1 MYSRN
6 KGITDRLDPGDMMEP
21 RVILTPPPGYDG
33 SRFKTRS
40 DGRDDAFPMY
50 GDDLPSPQASSAKRQ
65 RHRYYSNSR
74 KCGDGTSDNPS
85 DGGEC
90 ENQNSGGDLSHCRT
104 ERRQGFFCPPKRDS
118 RRDCCEDSERDCS
131 FDRDRDCC
139 DKSERDCCFD
149 RDRDCCDKSGRDCR
163 FDRDRDCCDK
173 SERDCGH
180 ECDFDRDRDCCDPHK
195 GKHPPH
201 REECS
206 SPLSALIKSIG
217 KEELMII
224 ALMLILAGE
233 KGQTDMDTVL
243 ILALLLCAG

>member
-6 KGITDRLDPGDMMEP
+6 KGITDRLDRGDMMEP

-50 GDDLPSPQASSAKRQ
+50 GDGLPSPQASSAKRQ

-74 KCGDGTSDNPS
+74 KCGDGTSDDPS
-85 DGGEC
+85 DGGEW
-90 ENQNSGGDLSHCRT
+90 ENQNTDRDFSLCRT
-104 ERRQGFFCPPKRDS
+104 EKRQGFFRSPERDS
-118 RRDCCEDSERDCS
+118 RHDCCEDPDC
-131 FDRDRDCC
+131 DCC
-139 DKSERDCCFD
+139 DTSEY
-149 RDRDCCDKSGRDCR
+149 DCR
-163 FDRDRDCCDK
+163 FDRDCDCCSD
-173 SERDCGH
+173 SDCGCGH
-180 ECDFDRDRDCCDPHK
+180 ECDFDRDRDCCDPRK

-201 REECS
+201 RDECP

>member
-50 GDDLPSPQASSAKRQ
+50 GDDLPSPQGSSAKRQ

-74 KCGDGTSDNPS
+74 KCGDGTSDDMS
-85 DGGEC
+85 ESGEC
-90 ENQNSGGDLSHCRT
+90 ENQNSGGDLSLCRT

-118 RRDCCEDSERDCS
+118 KYDCCEDSD
-131 FDRDRDCC
+131 
-139 DKSERDCCFD
+139 RDCCFD
-149 RDRDCCDKSGRDCR
+149 RDRDCCDMS
-163 FDRDRDCCDK
+163 DRG
-173 SERDCGH
+173 CGQ
-180 ECDFDRDRDCCDPHK
+180 ECDFDRDRDCCNPHM

-201 REECS
+201 REECP

>member
-6 KGITDRLDPGDMMEP
+6 KGITDRLDRGDMMEP

-50 GDDLPSPQASSAKRQ
+50 GDGLPSPQASSAKRQ

-139 DKSERDCCFD
+139 DKSERDC
-149 RDRDCCDKSGRDCR
+149 
-163 FDRDRDCCDK
+163 
-173 SERDCGH
+173 GH